1 MMPEWMALWRWKSI
15 SNSKRFNQSAL
26 IKVRVG
32 HQVISNYL
40 MSIDWLLSV
49 LALVFWLQGF
59 VLQGIAS
66 LILNPTASFLAFC
79 VLRKTF
85 CNILQSI

>member
-1 MMPEWMALWRWKSI
+1 
-15 SNSKRFNQSAL
+15 
-26 IKVRVG
+26 
-32 HQVISNYL
+32 

-59 VLQGIAS
+59 VLQGIVLQGFVLQGFVLQGTAS